1 MIDSNA
7 AAVAALELSLLVAIG
22 VVALVKVL
30 VAFIGTVVVLIA
42 HQIDVNALQLIFA
55 LELFCRA
62 RCCGRPCWYNKGD
75 R

>member
-1 MIDSNA
+1 MIDCNA

-30 VAFIGTVVVLIA
+30 VAFIGTVVDLIA

-62 RCCGRPCWYNKGD
+62 RYCGRPYWYNKGD